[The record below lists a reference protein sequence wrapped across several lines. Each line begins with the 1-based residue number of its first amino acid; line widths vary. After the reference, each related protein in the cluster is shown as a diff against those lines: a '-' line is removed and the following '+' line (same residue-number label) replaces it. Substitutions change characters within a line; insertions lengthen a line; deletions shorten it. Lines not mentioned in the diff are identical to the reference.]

1 MQKLCIII
9 VHINWYIDCIN
20 SWVCHFTLIVC
31 ARQPS
36 IPEQHIKHTLL
47 RCDFFFISTLHCVLD
62 WRALQMHWCHR
73 FLKCFWNFQAFAILT
88 SPPRHTFAPN
98 LPKLARNPTQ
108 REIRQKWGIREK
120 KDAAKMRNPRKM
132 SKSGRTEMWA
142 GFGQFGQH
150 LAPLACSVEKFCS
163 LR

>member
-88 SPPRHTFAPN
+88 SPPPTPSLRICQN
-98 LPKLARNPTQ
+98 LARNPTK

-120 KDAAKMRNPRKM
+120 WANRVELKCRL
-132 SKSGRTEMWA
+132 TESQRSDLDNL
-142 GFGQFGQH
+142 GNILPSCRQFWGISF
-150 LAPLACSVEKFCS
+150 LLKI
-163 LR
+163 L